1 MTSPAAASSTESSLL
16 RSIGTFGLAAGIVN
30 VTIGG
35 GIFRLPA
42 DMAATLGPTAPIAYV
57 LCALAMGLIVLC
69 IAEAGSRVAITG
81 GPYAYVEVAFGPF
94 VGFLA
99 GFLLWMVMTFAMA
112 AVATVLVASL
122 GALVPPLAS
131 RAAAA
136 ATLVAIYAA
145 FAVVNVLGVERGSRV
160 NTALTVAKILPLL
173 LLIVGG
179 LFAIDPANLAISDPP
194 DLTRLARSSLLLIF
208 VFAGIEAA
216 LVPGGEVKDPART
229 VPRALLIAMVTI
241 TLLYAG
247 LQFVAQG
254 VLGPALATSKA
265 APLAE
270 AAGVGLG
277 AWAKHVLLVGAIVSM
292 LGHAGGMILAT
303 PRALFAFAR
312 DGFLP
317 RAVARLHPVHRTPFI
332 AILLQCAIVVVLAIT
347 STFERLAIL
356 ANLSILVVYG
366 TCCLATWQLRRR
378 DVRGGGT
385 PFKVPAPTLV
395 VVAGVSRHR
404 LDADERHARRV
415 GGVRGQR
422 RRRGS
427 DLRGAAPAR
436 GTLKHA
442 KVTEIAPGNPRN
454 SSILSTLPRG
464 QSVVTVPGTGTSDCP
479 RRRVQV
485 DREVRTGAAMRC
497 YSPAFRGGVA

>member
-1 MTSPAAASSTESSLL
+1 MTSPAAASSTESSLI

-122 GALVPPLAS
+122 GALVPLLSS

-136 ATLVAIYAA
+136 ATLVAIYAV
-145 FAVVNVLGVERGSRV
+145 FAVVNILGVERGSRV
-160 NTALTVAKILPLL
+160 NTALTVAKVLPLL

-179 LFAIDPANLAISDPP
+179 LFAIDPANLAISEPP
-194 DLTRLARSSLLLIF
+194 DLPRLARSSLLLIF

-277 AWAKHVLLVGAIVSM
+277 AWARHLLLVGAIVSM

-303 PRALFAFAR
+303 PRTLFAFAR

-332 AILLQCAIVVVLAIT
+332 AILVQCAIVVVLAIT

-395 VVAGVSRHR
+395 VVLACLVIGWMLTSVTRAEWVAFGVSV
-404 LDADERHARRV
+404 AAAAAIFAV
-415 GGVRGQR
+415 R
-422 RRRGS
+422 RR
-427 DLRGAAPAR
+427 P
-436 GTLKHA
+436 
-442 KVTEIAPGNPRN
+442 
-454 SSILSTLPRG
+454 
-464 QSVVTVPGTGTSDCP
+464 
-479 RRRVQV
+479 
-485 DREVRTGAAMRC
+485 
-497 YSPAFRGGVA
+497 VAL